1 MDGIARSGVG
11 RRELLCT
18 SAYNAGNGAPSLPYD
33 RDRVSLAQSLHGSG
47 GGPAATRKGRRR
59 ENRHDHDIESRA
71 SSSEPSTSTSP
82 LICHK

>member
-47 GGPAATRKGRRR
+47 GAGGDEERT
-59 ENRHDHDIESRA
+59 
-71 SSSEPSTSTSP
+71 T
-82 LICHK
+82 